1 MKKKAWLPILILFLT
16 VASEALA
23 NKTSVALKGP
33 ESVAAG
39 TEVTITVNVTHKGN
53 SGLHFTNWVVVKA
66 DGVEIAR
73 WDFKG
78 SSRPEEASFSREVK
92 VTVAKAVEITAQGN
106 CNLHGSAGPA
116 LLKIAVQ

>member
-1 MKKKAWLPILILFLT
+1 MKKKVFLSVLVLFLA

-33 ESVAAG
+33 ESVAAE
-39 TEVTITVNVTHKGN
+39 TEVTITVAVAHKGN
-53 SGLHFTNWVVVKA
+53 SSLHFTNWVVVKA

-92 VTVAKAVEITAQGN
+92 LTVSKAVEITAQGN

-116 LLKIAVQ
+116 ALKIAVQ